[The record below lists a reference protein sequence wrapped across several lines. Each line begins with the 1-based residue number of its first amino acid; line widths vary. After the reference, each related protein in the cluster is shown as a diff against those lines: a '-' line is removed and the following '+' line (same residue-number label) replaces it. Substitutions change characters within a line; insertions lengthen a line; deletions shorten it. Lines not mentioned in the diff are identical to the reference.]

1 MLKSLTQGIKVLE
14 KCIFIPLGW
23 PAFITLAE
31 CPFNWPYSNLSD
43 AKLAE
48 CLLSQPSVWG

>member
-1 MLKSLTQGIKVLE
+1 ML
-14 KCIFIPLGW
+14 FIPLGW

-31 CPFNWPYSNLSD
+31 CPFDWLYSNLPD

-48 CLLSQPSVWG
+48 SLLSQPSVFG